1 MRRSDSEAI
10 EAAIEDDP
18 DEAIRLCEAL
28 LDDDEGDADIWA
40 YLAEAQ
46 LAAGRSRKAL
56 ETLAQVVEL
65 DPEWIEAYTLRAEIM
80 LDQDRGDAAAIE
92 LDVAADIDA
101 DDPRLLRA
109 RALAAELD
117 GDYETA
123 DGLYADAEAADVL
136 WPAPP
141 RFDRA
146 TLAVELARKVGVAS
160 IEVREM
166 PASGPGRLRM
176 IERNAKGGLIAYARN
191 LERELDGG
199 GEIADLALL
208 VEEALDDLDA

>member
-28 LDDDEGDADIWA
+28 LDDDEEDADVWA

-65 DPEWIEAYTLRAEIM
+65 DPEWIEAYTLRAEILM
-80 LDQDRGDAAAIE
+80 DQDKADAAAIE
-92 LDVAADIDA
+92 LDVASDLDA
-101 DDPRLLRA
+101 EDPRVLRA
-109 RALAAELD
+109 RALAAELA
-117 GDYETA
+117 GAFEEA
-123 DGLYADAEAADVL
+123 DRLYAEAEDVDVL

-141 RFDRA
+141 RFERGA
-146 TLAVELARKVGVAS
+146 MAAALQSAIGKAVQ
-160 IEVREM
+160 VREM
-166 PASGPGRLRM
+166 PAAGAGRLRM
-176 IERNAKGGLIAYARN
+176 VERGKGGLVVYARN
-191 LERELDGG
+191 LERELDAGG
-199 GEIADLALL
+199 ALEDVVLL
-208 VEEALDDLDA
+208 VEEALEDLGD

>member
-28 LDDDEGDADIWA
+28 LDDDEEDADVWA

-65 DPEWIEAYTLRAEIM
+65 DPEWIEAYTLRAEM
-80 LDQDRGDAAAIE
+80 LMDQDRTDAASIE
-92 LDVAADIDA
+92 LDVASDLDA
-101 DDPRLLRA
+101 EDPRVLRA
-109 RALAAELD
+109 RALAAEID
-117 GDYETA
+117 GAFEDA
-123 DGLYADAEAADVL
+123 DRLYAEAEEADVL

-141 RFDRA
+141 RFDRGA
-146 TLAVELARKVGVAS
+146 IAAALQQAIGKAVQ
-160 IEVREM
+160 VREM
-166 PASGPGRLRM
+166 PGPGAGRLRM
-176 IERNAKGGLIAYARN
+176 VERGKTGMVAYARN
-191 LERELDGG
+191 LERELDAGG
-199 GEIADLALL
+199 ALEDVVLL
-208 VEEALDDLDA
+208 VEEALEDLGD